1 MTDKLLPTQLKLVSF
16 MWLSFGVVSLIQT
29 ITSIFYFNGSTV
41 AFYLNLLGFWI
52 ANGLLRLS
60 PKWRSRAVVISY
72 INIIGWSILIIV
84 VLFYGESWSLWW
96 IPIIVLE
103 TVAMIWGVLI
113 LQRADIR
120 VLFTDEGATA

>member
-41 AFYLNLLGFWI
+41 TFYLNLLGFWI

-72 INIIGWSILIIV
+72 INIIAWSILIIV
-84 VLFYGESWSLWW
+84 VLFNGGSVASGW
-96 IPIIVLE
+96 IPVIILE
-103 TVAMIWGVLI
+103 IAAMIWGLLV
-113 LQRADIR
+113 LQRTDIR
-120 VLFTDEGATA
+120 ALFSDEAATA